1 MPAIKFRHLQFL
13 PTILSVFFSFSALT
27 AAGQNKNDTI
37 QVLELRELK
46 NYSEGNFFWGDSG
59 ITLRQETTFNDPKL
73 IDEEFTQLLTM
84 RLSPAINLTAG
95 KTFDL
100 IRDSALIKC
109 TYDRLSVW
117 NWSEK
122 KTSIV
127 GQITVLSTTKRKI
140 ELRLDITVTEMNK
153 GVHVYSGTR
162 LFKKSKPLTT
172 YSYKL
177 TAGNKGICNSRA
189 RRC

>member
-1 MPAIKFRHLQFL
+1 LQFL
-13 PTILSVFFSFSALT
+13 PTILSVFLSFSALI
-27 AAGQNKNDTI
+27 AAGQNTNDTT
-37 QVLELRELK
+37 QVLELKELK
-46 NYSEGNFFWGDSG
+46 DYSEDNFFWRDSG
-59 ITLRQETTFNDPKL
+59 ITLRQETTFNDPKV
-73 IDEEFTQLLTM
+73 IDEEFTELLTM
-84 RLSPAINLTAG
+84 RLSPAINLKTAE
-95 KTFDL
+95 TFDL

-109 TYDRLSVW
+109 TYNRLSVW

-140 ELRLDITVTEMNK
+140 ELRLDITVTEMDK

-162 LFKKSKPLTT
+162 LFKKSKPMTT

-177 TAGNKGICNSRA
+177 TAGNIKFCATGA
-189 RRC
+189 GH